1 MDNQFISWQLE
12 KPAAVVKAQE
22 KQKGMNIILEILVFL
37 AVFVVCMIGQVL
49 CMIPGQ
55 MLILTLNTDYQT
67 AAAAG
72 DLERL
77 NEVAVEIASSDI
89 FMVSNL
95 FATIAMTAVV
105 ILFCRLIQKR
115 KPDTIG
121 FTGKGAGKE
130 YLIGLGVGFAMF
142 SAAVLLSVVTGAIRI
157 EGISGTFNAGI
168 FLLFTVGFMIQGMG
182 EEVLCRGY
190 VMVSVGRRYPMW
202 VAVFTNA
209 VIFAVLHLLNNGIS
223 VLAFINLVL
232 FGVFAS
238 LYFIKRGNIWGIG
251 ALHSVWNLVQGNFW
265 GLSVSG
271 MGTECSVISS
281 TMIEG
286 KDIING
292 GAFGPEG
299 GLGVSVVLVAGIGIL
314 LCMKSVSRSS
324 SSLQ

>member
-22 KQKGMNIILEILVFL
+22 RQKGMNIILEILVFL

-55 MLILTLNTDYQT
+55 MLILTLNTDYQA

-142 SAAVLLSVVTGAIRI
+142 STAVLLSVVTGAIRI
-157 EGISGTFNAGI
+157 DGLSGTFNAGI

-271 MGTECSVISS
+271 MGTECSVLSS

-314 LCMKSVSRSS
+314 LRMKSVSRSS

>member
-1 MDNQFISWQLE
+1 MDNQFISLQLE

-22 KQKGMNIILEILVFL
+22 RQKGMNIILEILVFL

-55 MLILTLNTDYQT
+55 MLILTLNTDYQA

-157 EGISGTFNAGI
+157 EGLSGTFNAGI

>member
-1 MDNQFISWQLE
+1 MDNQFISLQLE

-157 EGISGTFNAGI
+157 DGLSGTFNAGI

-271 MGTECSVISS
+271 MGTECSVLGS

-314 LCMKSVSRSS
+314 LRMKSVSRSS

>member
-1 MDNQFISWQLE
+1 MDNQFISLQLE

-22 KQKGMNIILEILVFL
+22 KQKGMNIIFEILVFL

-142 SAAVLLSVVTGAIRI
+142 STAVLLSVVTGAIRI
-157 EGISGTFNAGI
+157 DGLSGTFNAGI

-271 MGTECSVISS
+271 MGTECSVLSS

-314 LCMKSVSRSS
+314 LRMKSVSRSS

>member
-1 MDNQFISWQLE
+1 MEKQFISLQLE

-22 KQKGMNIILEILVFL
+22 KQKGMNIVLEILVFL

-157 EGISGTFNAGI
+157 EGLSGTFNAGI

-271 MGTECSVISS
+271 MGTECSVLSS

-314 LCMKSVSRSS
+314 LRMKSVSRSS

>member
-1 MDNQFISWQLE
+1 MEFQLE
-12 KPAAVVKAQE
+12 KPDAVMKAQE
-22 KQKGMNIILEILVFL
+22 RQKGMNIILEILVFL
-37 AVFVVCMIGQVL
+37 VVFVVCTIGQVL

-55 MLILTLNTDYQT
+55 MLMLTLNTDYQS

-72 DLERL
+72 DMARL
-77 NEVAVEIASSDI
+77 NEVAMEIASSDI
-89 FMVSNL
+89 FVVSNL

-105 ILFCRLIQKR
+105 LLFCRLIQKR
-115 KPDTIG
+115 KPDTLG
-121 FTGKGAGKE
+121 FTRKGAGKE
-130 YLIGLGVGFAMF
+130 YLIGLGVGFGMF
-142 SAAVLLSVVTGAIRI
+142 SAAVLLCVVTGAIRI
-157 EGISGTFNAGI
+157 EGLSGTFSVGI
-168 FLLFTVGFMIQGMG
+168 FLLFTVGFIIQGMG

-209 VIFAVLHLLNNGIS
+209 MIFAVLHLLNNGIS

-238 LYFIKRGNIWGIG
+238 LYFIKRGNIWRIG

-271 MGTECSVISS
+271 MGTKCSVFSS

-286 KDIING
+286 KSIING

-299 GLGVSVVLVAGIGIL
+299 GLGVSVVLLVGICVL
-314 LCMKSVSRSS
+314 LSMKSVNHRSI
-324 SSLQ
+324 SLE